1 MLNLQDKMI
10 ELSAYNVGCR
20 IEDGYCLISVT
31 FDENWKVIPPENE
44 NIECAERNNI
54 TYYCAPVSEV
64 SFEEIFKSI
73 SDTIDY
79 NMDLEKK
86 IILFREKVD
95 ELQKIFA
102 EEDINVLKTITFKY
116 KKKRNKKNENNEIEQ
131 SEDIQEVADNVMEN
145 INENKLEFVEEIE
158 R

>member
-20 IEDGYCLISVT
+20 IEGGYCLISVT
-31 FDENWKVIPPENE
+31 FDDNWKVIPPENV

-54 TYYCAPVSEV
+54 TYYCAPVNEV
-64 SFEEIFKSI
+64 SFDEIFKSI
-73 SDTIDY
+73 YDTIDY
-79 NMDLEKK
+79 NTDLEKK

-116 KKKRNKKNENNEIEQ
+116 KKKRSKKNEVLEKEQ
-131 SEDIQEVADNVMEN
+131 NEDINETTDNMMEN
-145 INENKLEFVEEIE
+145 NNENKMEFVEEIE